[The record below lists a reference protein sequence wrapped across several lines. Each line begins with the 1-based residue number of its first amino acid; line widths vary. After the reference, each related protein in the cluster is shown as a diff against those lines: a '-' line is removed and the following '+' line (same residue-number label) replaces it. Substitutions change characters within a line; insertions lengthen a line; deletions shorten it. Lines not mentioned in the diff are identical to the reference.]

1 MPNNLFSV
9 TECARG
15 CTIASIDGGPRTQA
29 PALDGAVLCARCL
42 ARLAWLLGDIDD
54 VAARARAAVVPSIGQ
69 AAGERVSGSTEPGLP
84 LNAGAM
90 DACDLLV
97 AMLGNWV
104 TYWARECVIA
114 PPRALGGA
122 LAADRDVAGVTVATT
137 PEGVAAGL
145 AEWAFWIKRHL
156 DLIQNR
162 DAVAG
167 FLDELRTTTTKV
179 DRAFPRDSERRVGQ
193 DYPRFCPIC
202 EMQHVWL
209 SWPRGGDPVVA
220 CGSCGW
226 AFDTDWEELL
236 NATGISSRS
245 V

>member
-1 MPNNLFSV
+1 MSSLSRV

-15 CTIASIDGGPRTQA
+15 CTIASVDGGPRTPA
-29 PALDGAVLCARCL
+29 PALNGAVLCARCL

-54 VAARARAAVVPSIGQ
+54 VAARARLAVVPSIGA
-69 AAGERVSGSTEPGLP
+69 AAGERVSGSTDPGLP
-84 LNAGAM
+84 LNAHAM
-90 DACDLLV
+90 EACDLLV

-104 TYWARECVIA
+104 TYWARTCGIA
-114 PPRALGGA
+114 PPRALA
-122 LAADRDVAGVTVATT
+122 EAAAADRDVSGVTVATT

-145 AEWAFWIKRHL
+145 AEWAFWVKRNL
-156 DLIQNR
+156 DDIR
-162 DAVAG
+162 CFAAAAS
-167 FLDELRTTTTKV
+167 FLDELASTTRKV

-193 DYPRFCPIC
+193 EYPRFCPIC
-202 EMQHVWL
+202 EMQRVWL
-209 SWPRGGDPVVA
+209 SWPRGSDPIVA

-245 V
+245 I